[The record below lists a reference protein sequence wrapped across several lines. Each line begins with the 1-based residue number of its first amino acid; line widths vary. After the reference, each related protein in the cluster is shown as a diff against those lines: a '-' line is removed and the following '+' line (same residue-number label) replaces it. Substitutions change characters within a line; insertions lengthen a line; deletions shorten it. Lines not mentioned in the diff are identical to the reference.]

1 MKLNYFLTVAILCF
15 FSTVATWASVF
26 DQVPDTLVAINDREL
41 RLFKTDQDLDHRSLQ
56 VISLKSGA
64 ITPIGDTSAAHQDYV
79 YTPVPQFEGTIPLVF
94 NALNQEDEVVGQ
106 FKTILKIRNPTFDES
121 IDLFF
126 RKYISTPLMSVVF
139 YTFSVGKGDHLVK
152 VPYILVWLILGA
164 LFCTIF
170 FKFVNLRHFKTS
182 IDIVRGKYTDPNEKG
197 EVSHFQALTAALS
210 GTVGLGN
217 IGGVAVAVSMGG
229 PGATFWMILA
239 GFLGMSSK
247 FAECTLGVK
256 YREIS
261 PEGKVFG
268 GPMYYLQKGIKEQ
281 FNTGLGKVLAILFA
295 IFCIGASFG
304 GGNMYQSNQA
314 YKQIAS
320 IPWFSG
326 IPGWSFGLVIA
337 LVVGVVIIGGIKSI
351 AKVTD
356 KLVPGMVVIYLLSA
370 FIILGYH
377 FSEIPEAFG
386 TILTSAFDGGAVK
399 GGIIGVIIQGVRR
412 SAFSNEAGFGSAPI
426 AHAAVKTNYAASE
439 GLVALL
445 EPFID
450 TIIVC
455 TVTALVIV
463 VTGQYQDSA
472 GIAGVKLT
480 SQSFES
486 VLPWFPY
493 VLAVAV
499 MLFAISTMVSW
510 SYYGTQAWA
519 YLFGKSKAMDVIY
532 KILFCSFI
540 VVGASTGL
548 GAVIEFSDAMLF
560 MMAVPNF
567 IGIYLLAPVI
577 KRELS
582 SYLDKIKS
590 GEIKTVK

>member
-1 MKLNYFLTVAILCF
+1 MSIKYFLAITIVCF
-15 FSTVATWASVF
+15 FCLAASKASGF
-26 DQVPDTLVAINDREL
+26 GQTPDTLVSINDRPLEL
-41 RLFKTDQDLDHRSLQ
+41 SNSIPDAYDGNLEVVSLA
-56 VISLKSGA
+56 SGT
-64 ITPIGDTSAAHQDYV
+64 ITTQGDASSGNYI
-79 YTPVPQFEGTIPLVF
+79 YTPDGGFEGIIPLVF
-94 NALNQEDEVVGQ
+94 HVSNQKGEVQGP
-106 FKTILKIRNPTFDES
+106 FTLMLKIRDPSFDER

-126 RKYISTPLMSVVF
+126 SKYISKPLMGVVF
-139 YTFSVGKGDHLVK
+139 YSFQVGNGQNLVE
-152 VPYILVWLILGA
+152 VPYILVWLIIGA
-164 LFCTIF
+164 LFCTVF

-239 GFLGMSSK
+239 GFFGMSSK

-268 GPMYYLQKGIKEQ
+268 GPMYYLQKGLKEQ
-281 FNTGLGKVLAILFA
+281 FNTSLGKVLAVLFA

-326 IPGWSFGLVIA
+326 VPGWAFGLVVA
-337 LVVGVVIIGGIKSI
+337 VVVGVVIIGGIKSI
-351 AKVTD
+351 ARVTD
-356 KLVPGMVVIYLLSA
+356 KLVPGMVAIYLIAA

-377 FSEIPEAFG
+377 FSEIPTAFA
-386 TILTSAFDGGAVK
+386 TIIRSAFDGGAIK

-426 AHAAVKTNYAASE
+426 AHAAVKTNHAASE

-450 TIIVC
+450 TIVVC
-455 TVTALVIV
+455 TMTALVIV
-463 VTGQYQDSA
+463 VTGQYQDTT
-472 GIAGVKLT
+472 GIEGVKLT
-480 SQSFES
+480 SKSFES

-493 VLAVAV
+493 VLTGAV
-499 MLFAISTMVSW
+499 MLFAVSTMVSW

-519 YLFGKSKAMDVIY
+519 YLFGKSKTMDVIY
-532 KILFCSFI
+532 KVLFCSFI

-582 SYLDKIKS
+582 AYLGKIKS